1 MPATFSKPEDIAI
14 VGIACRFA
22 DAADTAGFW
31 RNVLENRASI
41 GDHPDPVATHV
52 LDPESPRFDR
62 LHTLRGGYLR
72 ELATFSP
79 AAFGLDVNALP
90 GANPDQFLAIQ
101 LATEALHDAGLWP
114 NTFRPERAAL
124 FLGYSAPLN
133 VATANWLQHS
143 LIVEQ
148 TAAILQ
154 RLFPTAPELAI
165 SEVRQTMK
173 AALPPVRPAGIR
185 SAFGHALAGQCA
197 TALGFSGATGALDA
211 GAASSL
217 AALRQAM
224 DELRLGRCDVA
235 VTGAVQSCA
244 SLHVLMGLAC
254 VMDFTSREIPSP
266 LSRDADGTLPGEG
279 GAFFVLKR
287 RSDAE
292 KNRDTIYALVKGVG
306 FTAGDTA
313 SSTPTEPD
321 QLVNAIR
328 LAQAEAGVDPET
340 IGLVEAHGSAI
351 PREDQMEIQALRE
364 VFADRTGALPHIAI
378 GSVKSSIGHCF
389 AAAGAAGLAKT
400 ALSLYHRILPPTI
413 ATRSRI
419 HTRLAQASSPFYV
432 NAATR
437 PWIEGGDHPR
447 RAGVTAFDSA
457 CAHAHAVLEE
467 HQPDP

>member
-1 MPATFSKPEDIAI
+1 MPANLSKQEDIAI
-14 VGIACRFA
+14 VGLACRFA
-22 DAADTAGFW
+22 EADDTAGFW
-31 RNVLENRASI
+31 RNILENRASI
-41 GDHPDPVATHV
+41 GDHPDATAARV
-52 LDPESPRFDR
+52 LDPASPRFDR

-72 ELATFSP
+72 ELATFTP
-79 AAFGLDVNALP
+79 AAFGLDANALP

-101 LATEALHDAGLWP
+101 LATQALHDAGLGP
-114 NTFRPERAAL
+114 HTFKPDRAAFL
-124 FLGYSAPLN
+124 LGYSAPLN

-143 LIVEQ
+143 MIVEQ
-148 TAAILQ
+148 TAVILQ
-154 RLFPTAPELAI
+154 RLFPAAPELAI
-165 SEVRQTMK
+165 NELRQTMK
-173 AALPPVRPAGIR
+173 AALPPVRPASIR

-197 TALGFSGATGALDA
+197 TALGFSGSACALDA

-217 AALRQAM
+217 AALRLAL

-254 VMDFTSREIPSP
+254 IMDFTSREQPCP

-287 RSDAE
+287 RGDAE
-292 KNRDTIYALVKGVG
+292 RNRDTIYAVIKGVG
-306 FTAGDTA
+306 ITAGDAA

-321 QLVNAIR
+321 KLVAAIR
-328 LAQAEAGVDPET
+328 LAQAEADVDAET
-340 IGLVEAHGSAI
+340 IGLVEMHGSAI
-351 PREDQMEIQALRE
+351 PREDQAEIQALRE
-364 VFADRTGALPHIAI
+364 IFADRTRAFPHIAI

-389 AAAGAAGLAKT
+389 AAAGAAGLAKAT
-400 ALSLYHRILPPTI
+400 LALYHRILPPMITCRGRTH
-413 ATRSRI
+413 A
-419 HTRLAQASSPFYV
+419 RLAQASSPFYV

-437 PWIEGGDHPR
+437 PWIEGGTHPR

-467 HQPDP
+467 HPSNR